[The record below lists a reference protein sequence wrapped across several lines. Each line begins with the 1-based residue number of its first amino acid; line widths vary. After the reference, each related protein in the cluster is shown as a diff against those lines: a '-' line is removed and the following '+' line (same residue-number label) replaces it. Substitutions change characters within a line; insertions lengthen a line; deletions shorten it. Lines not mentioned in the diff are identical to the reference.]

1 MKENRTDSV
10 CRDTENFLV
19 QKRKEKAVDVYLIPK
34 APGEI

>member
-10 CRDTENFLV
+10 CRDIEDFPV
-19 QKRKEKAVDVYLIPK
+19 QKRKEKAVDLYLIPK